1 MRVCMVWWMMKGE
14 RAAGLLERAG
24 VEEKG
29 YNWVEAA
36 MLYEDAAKSFFG

>member
-1 MRVCMVWWMMKGE
+1 MMKGE
-14 RAAGLLERAG
+14 RGGVLLERAG

-36 MLYEDAAKSFFG
+36 RLYEEAAKSFFG